1 MTFLNSSFF
10 LILVEK
16 RKEKMIVGNLMHI
29 KRDKDMNNER
39 EHQKS
44 ILGKRQKILILG
56 KEMFMFRVKMFFQNY
71 CNIKLF

>member
-56 KEMFMFRVKMFFQNY
+56 KEMFMFRVKMSFQNY